1 MLAIFYPFLL
11 ELLDLAFSRKEG
23 EKRQKTFTPNIIGVK
38 GIFYRAILTLGCLP
52 YKAYIEIISI
62 LKTLYRLI
70 FSHKHFLEW
79 MTSEEAEKQSKTTL
93 LNYYKMMF
101 FNVIIG
107 IIFIGYT
114 FITKSIVEQWIYVI
128 IGALWI
134 IIPGIM
140 CEISMI
146 PQKKSK
152 NISEN
157 EKEYLRDIARKTWQ
171 YFNDY
176 LNEENNYLIPDNY
189 QEDRK
194 NIIVDRTSSTNIG
207 LEMMAVIASY
217 DMGFEEL
224 SNSIELLENI
234 INVVYELPKWN
245 GHLFN
250 WYNIKTKE
258 PLVPRYVST
267 VDSGN
272 LIGYMYT
279 TRVFLEEIQ
288 EQEKISYDRIENL
301 KNKLTQMIEE
311 TNFKVLYSEEQRLFS
326 IGFNIEENKL
336 TDSYYDLL
344 ASEARQASLVAI
356 AKKDVPSKHWNS
368 LSRTLTTLGKYKGL
382 VSWSGTAFEYLM
394 PNINIPK
401 YKGSLL
407 DESCRF
413 MIKSQMEYAKKLQIP
428 WGISESAFNLKDLYS
443 NYQYKAFG
451 IPWLGLKRGLADDMV
466 VAPYGGIL
474 AITDYPKEVYENLKT
489 LEQYG
494 MIGKFGFYES
504 LDFTPER
511 VEKGK
516 KASVVKT
523 YMAHHQSLI
532 LLSINNLINN
542 NILQKRFMKN
552 PEIKAIS
559 ILLQERMPETA
570 IITKEN
576 KEKVEKLKYKDYED
590 YVEDTYKKIDNK
602 LIRGDLISS
611 GNYSIAMNQKGEG
624 ISKYKDIYIN
634 RFKLTDD
641 YPQGIFFNI
650 KNIKSKKIITSN
662 NNDSISFM
670 PDKIKQEIISEN
682 IKTTIETLI
691 APEEPVE
698 IRSITLENQGN
709 SEEILEVTSY
719 FEPVLSN
726 KTQDYAHPAFN
737 NLFLIYDFDEKTNS
751 IIIKR
756 KKREQKGQE
765 IYLCANLSTNC
776 ETIGDLE
783 YEIEKEKF
791 FRKRKYRNTSNGK
804 TIKTI

>member
-101 FNVIIG
+101 FNVIVG

-146 PQKKSK
+146 PQRKSK

-356 AKKDVPSKHWNS
+356 AKKDVPPKHWNN
-368 LSRTLTTLGKYKGL
+368 LSRTLTVLKQYKGL
-382 VSWSGTAFEYLM
+382 ISWSGTAFEYLM
-394 PNINIPK
+394 PNINIPR
-401 YKGSLL
+401 YEGSLL

-413 MIKSQMEYAKKLQIP
+413 LIMNQIEYSQKLGIP
-428 WGISESAFNLKDLYS
+428 WGISEAAFNLKDLHS

-451 IPWLGLKRGLADDMV
+451 IPWLGLKRGLADEMV
-466 VAPYGGIL
+466 SATYGSVL
-474 AITDYPKEVYENLKT
+474 AITDTPTSANTALHILANPKNPNRS
-489 LEQYG
+489 
-494 MIGKFGFYES
+494 IAN
-504 LDFTPER
+504 FTPR
-511 VEKGK
+511 EKIIFCFVILTVFFEITM
-516 KASVVKT
+516 ASTIFEGLSSITTTSAVSTAASAPSAPIATPISAPASTGASFIPSPAKINVPSSSVFSKSKFN
-523 YMAHHQSLI
+523 SLS
-532 LLSINNLINN
+532 LSIGNNSD
-542 NILQKRFMKN
+542 
-552 PEIKAIS
+552 A
-559 ILLQERMPETA
+559 T
-570 IITKEN
+570 
-576 KEKVEKLKYKDYED
+576 
-590 YVEDTYKKIDNK
+590 
-602 LIRGDLISS
+602 
-611 GNYSIAMNQKGEG
+611 
-624 ISKYKDIYIN
+624 
-634 RFKLTDD
+634 
-641 YPQGIFFNI
+641 
-650 KNIKSKKIITSN
+650 
-662 NNDSISFM
+662 
-670 PDKIKQEIISEN
+670 
-682 IKTTIETLI
+682 
-691 APEEPVE
+691 
-698 IRSITLENQGN
+698 
-709 SEEILEVTSY
+709 
-719 FEPVLSN
+719 
-726 KTQDYAHPAFN
+726 
-737 NLFLIYDFDEKTNS
+737 
-751 IIIKR
+751 
-756 KKREQKGQE
+756 
-765 IYLCANLSTNC
+765 
-776 ETIGDLE
+776 
-783 YEIEKEKF
+783 
-791 FRKRKYRNTSNGK
+791 
-804 TIKTI
+804 

>member
-1 MLAIFYPFLL
+1 M
-11 ELLDLAFSRKEG
+11 
-23 EKRQKTFTPNIIGVK
+23 
-38 GIFYRAILTLGCLP
+38 
-52 YKAYIEIISI
+52 
-62 LKTLYRLI
+62 
-70 FSHKHFLEW
+70 
-79 MTSEEAEKQSKTTL
+79 
-93 LNYYKMMF
+93 
-101 FNVIIG
+101 
-107 IIFIGYT
+107 
-114 FITKSIVEQWIYVI
+114 
-128 IGALWI
+128 
-134 IIPGIM
+134 
-140 CEISMI
+140 
-146 PQKKSK
+146 
-152 NISEN
+152 
-157 EKEYLRDIARKTWQ
+157 
-171 YFNDY
+171 
-176 LNEENNYLIPDNY
+176 
-189 QEDRK
+189 
-194 NIIVDRTSSTNIG
+194 
-207 LEMMAVIASY
+207 
-217 DMGFEEL
+217 
-224 SNSIELLENI
+224 
-234 INVVYELPKWN
+234 
-245 GHLFN
+245 
-250 WYNIKTKE
+250 
-258 PLVPRYVST
+258 
-267 VDSGN
+267 
-272 LIGYMYT
+272 
-279 TRVFLEEIQ
+279 
-288 EQEKISYDRIENL
+288 
-301 KNKLTQMIEE
+301 
-311 TNFKVLYSEEQRLFS
+311 
-326 IGFNIEENKL
+326 
-336 TDSYYDLL
+336 
-344 ASEARQASLVAI
+344 
-356 AKKDVPSKHWNS
+356 
-368 LSRTLTTLGKYKGL
+368 GKYKGL

-552 PEIKAIS
+552 PEMKAIS

-634 RFKLTDD
+634 RFKMTDD
-641 YPQGIFFNI
+641 YLQGIFFNI

-737 NLFLIYDFDEKTNS
+737 NLFLIYDFDEETNS

-756 KKREQKGQE
+756 KKREQKGKE